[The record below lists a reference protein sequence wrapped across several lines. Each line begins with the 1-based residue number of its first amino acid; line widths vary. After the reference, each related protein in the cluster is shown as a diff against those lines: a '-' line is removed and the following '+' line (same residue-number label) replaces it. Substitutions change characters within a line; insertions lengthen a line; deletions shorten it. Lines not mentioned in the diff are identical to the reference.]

1 MAVTNY
7 LSSTFYVGVKE
18 GEYFADRRH
27 DPLRRVYYYLDT
39 PAIEEAEVF
48 CEANAGFLEE
58 HGYTLEAVTVDDRFS
73 HKHWYPYY
81 IAKNPSLARA

>member
-27 DPLRRVYYYLDT
+27 DPLRRVYHFIHT
-39 PAIEEAEVF
+39 PVVEEAEVF
-48 CEANAGFLEE
+48 CDNNKGFLEE

-73 HKHWYPYY
+73 HKYFYPFWV
-81 IAKNPSLARA
+81 AKNSLA

>member
-18 GEYFADRRH
+18 GEYFADRRA
-27 DPLRRVYYYLDT
+27 DYSRDVYHYLHT

-48 CEANAGFLEE
+48 CDNNKGFLTE

-73 HKHWYPYY
+73 HKHFYPFWA
-81 IAKNPSLARA
+81 AKNLSLAS

>member
-27 DPLRRVYYYLDT
+27 DPLRRVYHFIHT
-39 PAIEEAEVF
+39 PVVEEAEVF
-48 CEANAGFLEE
+48 CDNNKGFLEE
-58 HGYTLEAVTVDDRFS
+58 HGYTAVAVNVQDYQ
-73 HKHWYPYY
+73 HKYFYPFWV
-81 IAKNPSLARA
+81 AKNFLA